1 MDIGFMMKIVS
12 MGGIGLLIFF
22 GLWNATNP
30 LLHGRNAAFILNFIP
45 VAIVA
50 GILIKILKEGKED
63 GNR

>member
-12 MGGIGLLIFF
+12 IGGVGLLIFF
-22 GLWNATNP
+22 GLWNAVAP
-30 LLHGRNAAFILNFIP
+30 LVAGRNAAFLLNFIP

-50 GILIKILKEGKED
+50 GILVKILKGGNED